1 MPGRRSAPI
10 RRRPHRRGG
19 VRVQS
24 GRSANSQM
32 GAATTVN
39 PVGNSSSSSLLQLQ
53 NIIGNRAVTRLVER
67 RSQET
72 LPLTPMPSGQIALE
86 GKAPPT
92 ISFGSSGPFV
102 EEAQQHLNA
111 HGADPQ
117 LKVDG
122 IFGPLTKAAVQA
134 FQSTHQDKDNNQLEP
149 DGIIGPLTWGA
160 IRKSAPTSTTPEE
173 KASKEKLETILAK
186 GAAMT
191 PEEAAEAKTAL
202 FQLEGD
208 EFRDVLKKALE
219 SGAFTAMLFK
229 LPAAEILDVLANLRP
244 EVVIPTTLLKP
255 ATDTIDDDF
264 KRANEIYNPH
274 GIEIEKGNQIELSE
288 KATRKLLGRDLKL
301 TEFTTKKATS
311 EELKLIEMNRQEGR
325 IAGYWVPDFHDPTDP
340 SGGSRG
346 EALLKNHLDNLGD
359 DRESV
364 VINTSSRA
372 QDTFPHEV
380 GHALD
385 LEHAAG
391 KPENLMAPGSERK
404 TTGAN
409 IDQLT
414 DDQIAIIFKSV
425 FMELGKKGVGK

>member
-1 MPGRRSAPI
+1 MPGRKSAAV
-10 RRRPHRRGG
+10 RRRSQRRNGA
-19 VRVQS
+19 RVQS
-24 GRSANSQM
+24 GRSANSRT
-32 GAATTVN
+32 GTPTVN
-39 PVGNSSSSSLLQLQ
+39 PVGNGSGGRLLQLQ
-53 NIIGNRAVTRLVER
+53 GIIGNRAVTRLVER
-67 RSQET
+67 GSPAT
-72 LPLTPMPSGQIALE
+72 MPLTSMPPGQIALE
-86 GKAPPT
+86 SKAPPT
-92 ISFGSSGPFV
+92 ISFGSRGPFV

-111 HGADPQ
+111 HGADPA

-122 IFGPLTKAAVQA
+122 IFGPKTQAAVKA
-134 FQSTHQDKDNNQLEP
+134 FQSAHQDKDGNQLKS

-160 IRKSAPTSTTPEE
+160 IRKSAPTSTTPDK
-173 KASKEKLETILAK
+173 KASKEKLEAILAK

-208 EFRDVLKKALE
+208 EFRDVLKKAMD
-219 SGAFTAMLFK
+219 SGAFMAMLFK

-255 ATDTIDDDF
+255 AADTIDDDF

-274 GIEIEKGNQIELSE
+274 GVEIEKGNQIELSE
-288 KATRKLLGRDLKL
+288 KATKKLLGRDLKL
-301 TEFTTKKATS
+301 TEFTTKSATS
-311 EELKLIEMNRQEGR
+311 EELKLVEMNRQEGR

-346 EALLKNHLDNLGD
+346 EALLKDHLDNLGD

-385 LEHAAG
+385 LEHAKG

-404 TTGAN
+404 TTGDN
-409 IDQLT
+409 IDQLS
-414 DDQIAIIFKSV
+414 DDQLAIIFKSV
-425 FMELGKKGVGK
+425 FIELGKKGVGK

>member
-1 MPGRRSAPI
+1 MSPR
-10 RRRPHRRGG
+10 
-19 VRVQS
+19 
-24 GRSANSQM
+24 
-32 GAATTVN
+32 
-39 PVGNSSSSSLLQLQ
+39 
-53 NIIGNRAVTRLVER
+53 
-67 RSQET
+67 
-72 LPLTPMPSGQIALE
+72 QIALE

-92 ISFGSSGPFV
+92 IRYGSSGPFV

-111 HGADPQ
+111 HGADPE

-122 IFGPLTKAAVQA
+122 IFGPITKAAAKA
-134 FQSTHQDKDNNQLEP
+134 FQSTRQDKDGKPLGS

-160 IRKSAPTSTTPEE
+160 LRKGAPTSTTPEQ
-173 KASKEKLETILAK
+173 KVSKEKLEAILAK

-202 FQLEGD
+202 FQLKGD
-208 EFRDVLKKALE
+208 EFREVLKKALAG
-219 SGAFTAMLFK
+219 GAFMAMLLK
-229 LPAAEILDVLANLRP
+229 LPAADIVDVLANIRM

-255 ATDTIDDDF
+255 ATDTMDDDF

-274 GIEIEKGNQIELSE
+274 GLEIEKGNQIELSE
-288 KATRKLLGRDLKL
+288 KATKKLLGRDLKL
-301 TEFTTKKATS
+301 TEFTTGSATS

-346 EALLKNHLDNLGD
+346 EALLKDHLDNLGD

-380 GHALD
+380 GHTLD
-385 LEHAAG
+385 LEHAKG

-404 TTGAN
+404 TTGSN

-414 DDQIAIIFKSV
+414 NDQLAILFKSV